1 MPNKKQTQKLK
12 NEIAGSLFL
21 KEDLKKKLLDN
32 LDRLD
37 DKDRETL
44 AALFGHAEKR
54 QDDLLAK
61 IVKYDDTFVP
71 RLDHFITAG
80 IGKFMGGVEK
90 KQRKKEKAE
99 DILKEIE

>member
-1 MPNKKQTQKLK
+1 MKNKNQKLK

-32 LDRLD
+32 FDRLG

-54 QDDLLAK
+54 QDDLLKK

-71 RLDHFITAG
+71 RLDHFITAE
-80 IGKFMGGVEK
+80 IGKFRGGVEK

>member
-1 MPNKKQTQKLK
+1 MKNKNQKLK
-12 NEIAGSLFL
+12 NDIAGSIFL
-21 KEDLKKKLLDN
+21 REDLKKKLLDN
-32 LDRLD
+32 LDRLG
-37 DKDRETL
+37 DKDCATL

-54 QDDLLAK
+54 QDELLVK

-71 RLDHFITAG
+71 RLDHFIQAG
-80 IGKFMGGVEK
+80 IGKFRGGVEK